1 MEENKLARF
10 CELKMQHKKLEEEM
24 EALRQEIIGAY
35 PADVQFQLQ
44 EYTLKLVYHEKKQY
58 NDQLLFEA
66 FPDPELW
73 KALFKADS
81 AKISALVKTNIIS
94 EKLLEGTYRVTRTPF
109 LYVNS

>member
-1 MEENKLARF
+1 MEDYKLKRF

-24 EALRQEIIGAY
+24 EALRAEIIGAY
-35 PADVQFQLQ
+35 PADVQIQLQ
-44 EYTLKLVYHEKKQY
+44 DYTLKLVYQEKKQY
-58 NDQLLFEA
+58 NDQLLFDA

>member
-1 MEENKLARF
+1 MEDYKLTRF

-35 PADVQFQLQ
+35 SADVQFQLQ
-44 EYTLKLVYHEKKQY
+44 DYTLKLVYQEKKQY

-66 FPDPELW
+66 VPDPELW

>member
-1 MEENKLARF
+1 MEDYKLARF
-10 CELKMQHKKLEEEM
+10 CELKMQQKKLEEEM

-35 PADVQFQLQ
+35 PADVQIQLQ
-44 EYTLKLVYHEKKQY
+44 DYTLKLVYQEKKQY

-66 FPDPELW
+66 VPDPELW

-94 EKLLEGTYRVTRTPF
+94 EKLLEGTYRVIRTPF
-109 LYVNS
+109 LYVN